1 LRRFLVRAWQ
11 KDHRPGDWVGY
22 DASVAEEIESG
33 TLSEMDGPRS
43 PSSEFRHP
51 LLAAASGASGSS
63 SSIAAAPVVPT
74 AAPPSAPQPAAP
86 TLSPGSAVLPQPAPN
101 TAVFVPVTRMPPSQ
115 PQIPASAPPAPALTP
130 SVPAS
135 ALSGSLLPPPSGPS
149 AVPIVPAIDAPAL
162 YMNRELSWL
171 EFNARVLAEA
181 EDPAVPLYE
190 RIKFLSIVTANLDEF
205 FMVRVAG
212 LKQQLS
218 GEVEE
223 PPPDGMMPQE
233 QLAAVSARTH
243 KLVDAQYLCWNQLV
257 PLLAREGVMLVKPA
271 DLAPEELANL
281 DAMFRNDIFPVL
293 TPIAIDPGH
302 PFPHVRNKS
311 LNLGVMFARE
321 NELLEP
327 GFGVVQVPSMLP
339 RIMPVKRA
347 GARSA
352 FVLLEDLIARHV
364 HQIFPVLRL
373 RGTYA
378 FRVTRNWDLEID
390 EEEAEDLL
398 QTIQQELRRRDR
410 GNAVRLEIS
419 GEVLPGSLA
428 RLCQAL
434 KLDHHED
441 VYHVNG
447 PLNFA
452 DLARVIGRDE
462 RRELRDEPFSPQIV
476 PPLRESDDLFA
487 TIREKD
493 ILLHHPYE
501 SFDSVMEFIAR
512 AADDPQ
518 VLAIKQTLYR
528 TSGDSPIIKALARA
542 AETGK
547 QVTAIVELKAR
558 FDEESNI
565 QWARQLEQ
573 AGVHVVYGLL
583 GLKTHAKAALVVRRE
598 KDKLRRYVHLSTGNY
613 HPATARLYTDLSLFT
628 AREQIGED
636 VTALFNLL
644 TGYSAPAKWN
654 LLVVAPLGLHEAVLG
669 LIRREAEHARAGR
682 PSGIVAKLNALV
694 DPDVIE
700 ALYQAA
706 QAGVPITLLVRGV
719 CGLRPNVSGVSDRIQ
734 VRALIDRFLEHSRI
748 AYFKNAGQ
756 DEVFISSADWMPR
769 NFHRRVEV
777 MVPIVDPDIKA
788 RLMNEIIAISR
799 SDNLKSWNMR
809 SDGSYARVGVPA
821 GEAPIRAQ
829 SRFIE
834 LARERV
840 KEGEAHIRTSGRYQF
855 VQVHPAAKSGAPE
868 ERRRRQ
874 TEKRNST
881 TKRRP

>member
-1 LRRFLVRAWQ
+1 M
-11 KDHRPGDWVGY
+11 
-22 DASVAEEIESG
+22 AEEAEKT
-33 TLSEMDGPRS
+33 TLSLMEMGPRS
-43 PSSEFRHP
+43 PYGPEP
-51 LLAAASGASGSS
+51 TLPYTAAS
-63 SSIAAAPVVPT
+63 
-74 AAPPSAPQPAAP
+74 
-86 TLSPGSAVLPQPAPN
+86 
-101 TAVFVPVTRMPPSQ
+101 
-115 PQIPASAPPAPALTP
+115 ASAGAATSSVPSSAGVIPSIPPAT
-130 SVPAS
+130 
-135 ALSGSLLPPPSGPS
+135 PSGPAPLS
-149 AVPIVPAIDAPAL
+149 PTPSSPYAVSGALALDAPSL
-162 YMNRELSWL
+162 YVNRELSWL

-181 EDPAVPLYE
+181 EDAAVPLYE

-223 PPPDGMMPQE
+223 VPPDGMMPQE
-233 QLAAVSARTH
+233 QLAAISARAH
-243 KLVDAQYLCWNQLV
+243 KLIDAQYHCWNDSLV
-257 PLLAREGVMLVKPA
+257 PALAREGVMLVKPA
-271 DLAPEELANL
+271 DLAAEELGNL
-281 DAMFRNDIFPVL
+281 DAIFKNDIFPVL

-302 PFPHVRNKS
+302 PFPHLRNKS

-321 NELLEP
+321 NDNLDP
-327 GFGVVQVPSMLP
+327 GFGVVQVPSMLS
-339 RIMPVKRA
+339 RVIPVKYA
-347 GARSA
+347 GARTA

-364 HQIFPVLRL
+364 HEIFPVLRL

-419 GEVLPGSLA
+419 GEVLQGSVA
-428 RLCQAL
+428 RLCKAL
-434 KLDHHED
+434 KLDPNED
-441 VYHVNG
+441 VYQVNG
-447 PLNFA
+447 PLSFA
-452 DLARVIGRDE
+452 DLPRVILRDE

-476 PPLRESDDLFA
+476 PPLRESDDLF
-487 TIREKD
+487 TMIREKD
-493 ILLHHPYE
+493 ILLHHPFE
-501 SFDSVMEFIAR
+501 SFDSVMEFISR
-512 AADDPQ
+512 AADDPH

-528 TSGDSPIIKALARA
+528 TSGDSPIIKALGRA
-542 AETGK
+542 AENGK

-565 QWARQLEQ
+565 QWARTLEQ

-628 AREQIGED
+628 ARDQIGED
-636 VTALFNLL
+636 ATALFNLL

-654 LLVVAPLGLHEAVLG
+654 SLVVAPLGLHEAVLG

-682 PSGIVAKLNALV
+682 PSGIIGKFNAVV
-694 DPDVIE
+694 DRDVIE
-700 ALYQAA
+700 ALYHAA
-706 QAGVPITLLVRGV
+706 QAGVPITLLVRGI
-719 CGLRPNVSGVSDRIQ
+719 CGLRPDVPGVSERIQ
-734 VRALIDRFLEHSRI
+734 VRALVDRFLEHSRI
-748 AYFKNAGQ
+748 ACFKNGGQ

-777 MVPIVDPDIKA
+777 MVPILDLDIKN
-788 RLMNEIIAISR
+788 RLMNEILAISR
-799 SDNLKSWNMR
+799 ADNVKSWTLG
-809 SDGSYARVGVPA
+809 SDGSYTRVAPA
-821 GEAPIRAQ
+821 PGEAPVRAQ

-840 KEGEAHIRTSGRYQF
+840 KEGEAHIRASGRYQF
-855 VQVHPAAKSGAPE
+855 VQVHPVTKNGAPE
-868 ERRRRQ
+868 ERRRRHQ
-874 TEKRNST
+874 GVQRSSQS
-881 TKRRP
+881 KRRT